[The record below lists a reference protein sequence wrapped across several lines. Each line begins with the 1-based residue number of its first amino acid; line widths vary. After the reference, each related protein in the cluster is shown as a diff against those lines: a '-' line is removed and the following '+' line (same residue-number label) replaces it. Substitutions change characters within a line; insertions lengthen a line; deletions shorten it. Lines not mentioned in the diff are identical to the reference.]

1 MSTKENVQFSPTLPY
16 SRYVD
21 PEVFNEESK
30 KIFRKNWILVG
41 HASQVEKVGDFMTLD
56 IAGEPIIVSHGTD
69 GELRAFYNICPHR
82 GMKVE
87 NSDKGNKKV
96 LQCGYHG
103 WTFKLDGNVN
113 RAPNFKTNEL
123 GDTQL
128 YEIHSLRSSECYDF
142 CQSRQKCRFS
152 GRSISGIFRG
162 NERVSLL

>member
-30 KIFRKNWILVG
+30 KIFRKSWILAG

-69 GELRAFYNICPHR
+69 GELRAYYNICPHR

-87 NSDKGNKKV
+87 NADKGNTKI

-103 WTFKLDGNVN
+103 WTFKLDEIG
-113 RAPNFKTNEL
+113 RA
-123 GDTQL
+123 
-128 YEIHSLRSSECYDF
+128 S
-142 CQSRQKCRFS
+142 CR
-152 GRSISGIFRG
+152 
-162 NERVSLL
+162 ERVL